1 CTKAAGNREMVVSLE
16 RLRYQKQARE
26 ILRSEEGYALAVRR
40 MTEPE
45 SVFGQLKNNRGFRR
59 FLLRGMEKV
68 TLEVGWLSLA
78 HNVLKQAAVD
88 QKRKTAILQ

>member
-1 CTKAAGNREMVVSLE
+1 MVVSLA
-16 RLRYQKQARE
+16 RLWYQKQARE
-26 ILRSEEGYALAVRR
+26 IWRSEEGYALSVRR

-78 HNVLKQAAVD
+78 HNVLKQAAVA
-88 QKRKTAILQ
+88 QKRETAILQ